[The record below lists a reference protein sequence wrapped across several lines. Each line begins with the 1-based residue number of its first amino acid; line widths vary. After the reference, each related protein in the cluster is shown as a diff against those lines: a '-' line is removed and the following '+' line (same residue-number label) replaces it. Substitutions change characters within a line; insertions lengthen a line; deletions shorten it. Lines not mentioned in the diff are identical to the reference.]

1 MIGNAMPDVQQERGH
16 PAEAGRHIGVGE
28 ERLAV
33 QLRLMERMLQGGHLT
48 FWQVASA

>member
-16 PAEAGRHIGVGE
+16 PTEAGRHIGEGE